1 MPLWMQEN
9 LPLLLR
15 QVVIQ
20 THYFRNQVCRANQS
34 ITYPQESLCQVLYK
48 NSQNWNNGSHLKFA
62 SKLLLS
68 IAIVS
73 SSVTFFSNLVGN
85 QITMIY
91 YYFTMIYKNVTASK
105 MLFASFFCHNCVTRS
120 FSYKIIVNILKP
132 PNSLSGCYF

>member
-1 MPLWMQEN
+1 M
-9 LPLLLR
+9 
-15 QVVIQ
+15 
-20 THYFRNQVCRANQS
+20 
-34 ITYPQESLCQVLYK
+34 SLCQVWTK
-48 NSQNWNNGSHLKFA
+48 NSQNWNNGSCLKFA

-68 IAIVS
+68 ITIVS

-132 PNSLSGCYF
+132 PNSLSGCYFLTTYYFQSTIIVTLNVLFSQNSQKWSLGSNFSIYPRF